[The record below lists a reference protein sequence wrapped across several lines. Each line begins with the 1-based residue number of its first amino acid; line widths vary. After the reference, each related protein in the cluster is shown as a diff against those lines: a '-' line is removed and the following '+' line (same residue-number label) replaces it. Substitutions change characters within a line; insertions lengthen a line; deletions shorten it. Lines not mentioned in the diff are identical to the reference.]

1 MKKVVIDTNVF
12 ISALLGKEGSYARI
26 ILDAVFDGNLLPLMG
41 NALFNEYSNV
51 LNRNELFKKCPL
63 DEGERSVLFA
73 SFLSCCKWTKI
84 YFKWRPNLK
93 DESDNHIVELAV
105 AGGAKRIITDNT
117 KDFVSSELCFSGLEV
132 ITPKIFLKEAK
143 WEQLQ

>member
-1 MKKVVIDTNVF
+1 MPSNVF
-12 ISALLGKEGSYARI
+12 ISTLLGKEGSYTRI
-26 ILDAVFDGNLLPLMG
+26 ILDAVFDGKFLPLIG
-41 NALFNEYSNV
+41 NALFNKYSDV

-63 DEGERSVLFA
+63 DEGEMLELFA
-73 SFLSCCKWTKI
+73 SFLCCCKWTKI
-84 YFKWRPNLK
+84 YFKWRLNLK

-117 KDFVSSELCFSGLEV
+117 KDFLRNESSFSGLKV
-132 ITPKIFLKEAK
+132 ITPEIFLKETK